1 MKLKM
6 PSNRSKLL
14 SIQRSINSNRI
25 PLLIFFSSLFLYL
38 SFAGTRLFFS
48 DEGIILD
55 QFYNLIHGSLAL
67 KIAKINTLKGVLIS
81 VGNNIYGVFS
91 YSLLIL
97 SLPVFFLLSSIE
109 YVYGAHLFF
118 VQIWAISGGIIIY
131 LLTGNRGFK
140 YRSGYAWVTY
150 LLLIFSNYYFFKP
163 IYFPKWGELLSIEFT
178 NILIGSLI
186 AVMVY
191 ELFKNNFSQKIGI
204 FASLFVIFATPLS
217 FYAITLKHHSLTVL
231 LTLLSFYFF
240 YKYFEKKENKF
251 IYLAYI
257 SAALCVWTRI
267 LDGTVL
273 FSSLLFMEIFILK
286 RKVQDLKS
294 TLAIFLMALLPFLIF
309 NYMILGTPFSIIE
322 NSPLLDKNSTL
333 IIAKDFIS
341 LDAMSSNARQIELLD
356 KLGYTWSDSSKGGWI
371 EILGY
376 TLFFKFVNT
385 FGIFLISPL
394 LIMALFFIVEVLR
407 GKIKLN
413 IIDKFFIIYILMLFA
428 TYYILYKF
436 YNKNALISIITDTP
450 MGLEYR
456 YLLIMYVLL
465 LYFVLRISK
474 INDFIQNHYKM
485 IFSLYS
491 VILIIS
497 IIYFIAG
504 FPIPFINIYY
514 SVSLFTIIALFIL
527 TLYYNIYVNKRTNKS
542 FSEKL
547 IIILISM
554 ALAEASAVLCFYYWV
569 VSITYISPSQNF
581 TILPI
586 LNIIFDRMYQLI
598 IY

>member
-1 MKLKM
+1 MLL
-6 PSNRSKLL
+6 NRSILL
-14 SIQRSINSNRI
+14 SIQRSIHSNRI
-25 PLLIFFSSLFLYL
+25 PLLIFFCSLFLYL

-67 KIAKINTLKGVLIS
+67 KIAKINTSTGMLTS

-97 SLPVFFLLSSIE
+97 SLPVFFLLNSIE
-109 YVYGAHLFF
+109 YVYGTHLFL

-131 LLTGNRGFK
+131 LLTINRGLR
-140 YRSGYAWVTY
+140 YRFVYAGITY
-150 LLLIFSNYYFFKP
+150 LLLMFSNYYFFKP

-186 AVMVY
+186 AVIVY
-191 ELFKNNFSQKIGI
+191 ELFKKIFSQEIGI

-231 LTLLSFYFF
+231 LTLLSFYSF
-240 YKYFEKKENKF
+240 YEYFEKNENKF

-267 LDGTVL
+267 LDGAVL
-273 FSSLLFMEIFILK
+273 FASLLFMEIFILK

-322 NSPLLDKNSTL
+322 NSPLTDKNTTL

-341 LDAMSSNARQIELLD
+341 LDAMTSNTKQIELLD
-356 KLGYTWSDSSKGGWI
+356 ELGYTWTGRFKGDWI

-376 TLFFKFVNT
+376 TLFLKFVNT

-394 LIMALFFIVEVLR
+394 LILAIFFIVEVLR

-413 IIDKFFIIYILMLFA
+413 LVDKFFAIYILILFSA
-428 TYYILYKF
+428 YGLLYKF
-436 YNKNALISIITDTP
+436 YDKNALISIITDTP

-465 LYFVLRISK
+465 IYFVFRVSK
-474 INDFIQNHYKM
+474 IKELIQNHYKM
-485 IFSLYS
+485 IFTLYS
-491 VILIIS
+491 IILIIS
-497 IIYFIAG
+497 TIYFIAA

-514 SVSLFTIIALFIL
+514 YASLFTIVFLFIL
-527 TLYYNIYVNKRTNKS
+527 TLYYNIYVNKRTKKS

-547 IIILISM
+547 LIILISM

-586 LNIIFDRMYQLI
+586 LNIILDRMYQLI